1 MDISSNTE
9 VGKERLLK
17 GLKLAQDK
25 VASFWSCHIPHRS
38 TLLQRWL
45 VNPSLQKEL
54 FARNFHSLS

>member
-38 TLLQRWL
+38 TLLQR
-45 VNPSLQKEL
+45 
-54 FARNFHSLS
+54 